1 MKHEVEVQK
10 IAQALFVINKH
21 AKTAPEPKQLYQLK
35 KTSYRT
41 IIKREESF

>member
-35 KTSYRT
+35 NKLSNNY
-41 IIKREESF
+41 